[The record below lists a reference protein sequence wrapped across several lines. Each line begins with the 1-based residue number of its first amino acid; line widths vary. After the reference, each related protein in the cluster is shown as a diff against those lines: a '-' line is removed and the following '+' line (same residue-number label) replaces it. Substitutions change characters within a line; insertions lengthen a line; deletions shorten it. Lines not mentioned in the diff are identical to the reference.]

1 MTVTVVN
8 ESYRFGQF
16 LLVPARRELWCSGQR
31 VPVQPRVLETLTYLI
46 QHRDR
51 AVGRDELI
59 AAVWGRVDINDNL
72 LSQIVGRVRQL
83 VGDTGEEQHSLR
95 TVPRFGYG
103 WIGHVEIVPAEPD
116 GEAELTVAP
125 VKEPRALQRSRSW
138 RRWTIAAALMLLCA
152 AGFTGWSIIRRPA
165 NDLRGTMIANGNASM
180 GTDAERLQKLHIAL
194 ASDQLDTARAIIR
207 TLSDQDRTR
216 PEVRYEAA
224 ELALKEGRSDE
235 AQRAFA
241 ALLTT
246 LGGKGPAILIGQ
258 TLYGAGQAEFRQDH
272 VEPAQRYYERAIDVL
287 ASAGPGAR
295 VPLGLAWSSLGRLHS
310 TREAFDEAERAY
322 AEARESLQ
330 GTGDAAALAQLESN
344 VGVTLIGRY
353 RYADALSHFQRAADL
368 AATTNDANN
377 EARARMN
384 LANAHVVLLQ
394 PAAALESEPRL
405 RQLRDRVGD
414 PVLAARVDLVRAR
427 VLTANGRLDQAA
439 LVLRAS
445 ASSPTPE
452 DTTTTAFR
460 DLVSAEL
467 AIARGEL
474 DQGSRHLRS
483 LLAAPWDTFGD
494 DGVAAY
500 ARWRL
505 LEVTTATD
513 DAQGIAQAITAT
525 DALRHVRPNE
535 PTVDLYA
542 SLTAAEAAEARGD
555 STSARA
561 AFQHAL
567 AQAETTRVPFDLVSV
582 IACYARFLLQ
592 HGEPTKAGALAER
605 LSSWADHDYTA
616 SLVQLAIYHA
626 TDSEAWRAALARTR
640 RLAGERTIPSPLAT
654 PPVSFGEVDRAAWL
668 ARSDVLTP

>member
-1 MTVTVVN
+1 
-8 ESYRFGQF
+8 
-16 LLVPARRELWCSGQR
+16 
-31 VPVQPRVLETLTYLI
+31 
-46 QHRDR
+46 
-51 AVGRDELI
+51 
-59 AAVWGRVDINDNL
+59 
-72 LSQIVGRVRQL
+72 
-83 VGDTGEEQHSLR
+83 
-95 TVPRFGYG
+95 
-103 WIGHVEIVPAEPD
+103 
-116 GEAELTVAP
+116 
-125 VKEPRALQRSRSW
+125 
-138 RRWTIAAALMLLCA
+138 
-152 AGFTGWSIIRRPA
+152 
-165 NDLRGTMIANGNASM
+165 
-180 GTDAERLQKLHIAL
+180 
-194 ASDQLDTARAIIR
+194 
-207 TLSDQDRTR
+207 
-216 PEVRYEAA
+216 
-224 ELALKEGRSDE
+224 
-235 AQRAFA
+235 
-241 ALLTT
+241 
-246 LGGKGPAILIGQ
+246 
-258 TLYGAGQAEFRQDH
+258 
-272 VEPAQRYYERAIDVL
+272 
-287 ASAGPGAR
+287 
-295 VPLGLAWSSLGRLHS
+295 
-310 TREAFDEAERAY
+310 
-322 AEARESLQ
+322 
-330 GTGDAAALAQLESN
+330 
-344 VGVTLIGRY
+344 VTLIGRY